1 MPRIAILYQ
10 RNDATPMVLEPRH
23 IDMIRA
29 HDPGGELLVCE
40 TEQQLLDS
48 GFDAEILLAWGR
60 LTPAEY
66 CGRCTGLR
74 WIQSLSAGAEGLLRM
89 ECAKEPLM
97 ISKMHGVH
105 GVPMSESCIAYILS
119 FLRGLPRLRDQQKSH
134 VWKKPVC
141 PGPDECR
148 EKTVAIVGIGD
159 IGREVARKCKFF
171 GMRVI
176 GCRRT
181 PHPMEYVDEM
191 YPAADLEKVLGMAD
205 FVVCLVPESPEA
217 THMFGPEQF
226 AAMKAAGV
234 FINIGRGSVADTA
247 ALIAALRDGVIG
259 GAALD
264 ALEEEPLP
272 ADSPLWDMENVIISP
287 HCSADS
293 PFYFD
298 RAIPVVCEN
307 LDRYIKGEEI
317 LYRVL

>member
-74 WIQSLSAGAEGLLRM
+74 WIQSLSAGTEGLLRM

-134 VWKKPVC
+134 VWKKPES

-181 PHPMEYVDEM
+181 PRPMEYVDEM

-226 AAMKAAGV
+226 AAMKATGV